1 MRTLKI
7 VIAGML
13 VATSGALGAPAQAQ
27 SVPQQKDWD
36 YPELLVTPKASER
49 LEREAKLE
57 SRGQFRYY
65 WPIQVPAMATLAA
78 AGLMFG
84 GTDAK
89 KDPDKQA
96 ALTGLGVGSGW
107 LVATWLLSS
116 QYRPYAGGVEEIS
129 AMPKGSPREQLARE
143 RAAEESIEEAARLG
157 TRLRWLSL
165 LTNLGASAYMA
176 SNAQSESAA
185 QIGDIVSIALAFTPV
200 IFTPRWNRIDREQ
213 QDYKKRI
220 FAPLASTTLIR
231 TSASSVSPALAL
243 TWSF

>member
-7 VIAGML
+7 MIAGL
-13 VATSGALGAPAQAQ
+13 VATSAALGAPAQTQPAA
-27 SVPQQKDWD
+27 QQKDWD
-36 YPELLVTPKASER
+36 YPELLVTPKASDR
-49 LEREAKLE
+49 IEREAKLE

-78 AGLMFG
+78 SALMFG
-84 GTDAK
+84 STDAR

-96 ALTGLGVGSGW
+96 ALTGMGVGGGW

-116 QYRPYAGGVEEIS
+116 QYRPYAGGVEEI
-129 AMPKGSPREQLARE
+129 AALPKGTPREQLARE
-143 RAAEESIEEAARLG
+143 RAAEEAIEEAARLG

-176 SNAQSESAA
+176 TNAESKSAA
-185 QIGDIVSIALAFTPV
+185 QIGDVVSMALAFTPV
-200 IFTPRWNRIDREQ
+200 IFTPRWNRISREQ

-220 FAPLASTTLIR
+220 FSPLASTTLIR